1 MSGDITC
8 VALSGGIGGAKL
20 ALGLSR
26 EMNPARL
33 MVVANTGDDFE
44 HLGLS
49 ISPDVDTLTYTLGGV
64 ANPETGWGRAGETWS
79 FMDALAEIGG
89 ETWFNLGDKDLALHV
104 ERTRR
109 LASGERLSAI
119 AADVTA
125 RFGIAATIV
134 PMSDDPVRTVVET
147 KSGETLDFQD
157 YFVRHRAEPEIAGLG
172 FTGAETASPNPDF
185 LAALAR
191 PGLEAVVICP
201 SNPLISVD
209 PILALPG
216 VRDALAACPAPIIA
230 VSPIVGGRALKG
242 PTGKM
247 MQELGMAST
256 ATAVADHYG
265 DLLDGFVLDVEDQAL
280 ADDIGRAVP
289 VRVTGT
295 IMSNLEDKRA
305 VARTVLDFAAGL
317 NRGRQNRRASA
328 G

>member
-1 MSGDITC
+1 M
-8 VALSGGIGGAKL
+8 
-20 ALGLSR
+20 
-26 EMNPARL
+26 
-33 MVVANTGDDFE
+33 
-44 HLGLS
+44 
-49 ISPDVDTLTYTLGGV
+49 
-64 ANPETGWGRAGETWS
+64 
-79 FMDALAEIGG
+79 
-89 ETWFNLGDKDLALHV
+89 
-104 ERTRR
+104 
-109 LASGERLSAI
+109 
-119 AADVTA
+119 
-125 RFGIAATIV
+125 
-134 PMSDDPVRTVVET
+134 
-147 KSGETLDFQD
+147 
-157 YFVRHRAEPEIAGLG
+157 
-172 FTGAETASPNPDF
+172 
-185 LAALAR
+185 
-191 PGLEAVVICP
+191 VICP